1 MKNKLTNNIGLK
13 VASVFFAVLLWL
25 IVTGINNPTIP
36 QAFYNIPV
44 ELLHTELITDSG
56 QMYEVLEGTDVIS
69 KVTVRAPSSVIK
81 DLKDENIIAT
91 ADVRELSSLDTISI
105 KLTTNVSNINS
116 ITGSNDIV
124 KLKIENKKSK
134 ALTLKATTSGEIESG
149 YMIGDITTDQNL
161 VRISGPQSVID
172 TVAKASVDVNV
183 TGITNDIVTNG
194 EIKLYDAED
203 NEINTSKITQ
213 NIKSVGV
220 KISIWQ
226 KATVPV
232 HFEIGGEVPQGY
244 RIIGEPEVSG
254 ETVEIAGKANVLRNI
269 SAIEIP
275 AEALDVTNQ
284 MEDFVEEVDI
294 RPYLPENVF
303 LVNPDDAFHTVTV
316 HIETEV
322 IKRME
327 IREER
332 VRITNLPE
340 GYNASIS
347 GLEESFVIQ
356 VVGLSQDVNALQAN
370 NISGVVDIQKWMQE
384 QGMERPEPGY
394 YTVEVD
400 FGLPENVALRE
411 RITVMLHISE
421 EQEE

>member
-13 VASVFFAVLLWL
+13 IASVFFAAMLWL

-36 QAFYNIPV
+36 QTFYDIPV

-56 QMYEVLEGTDVIS
+56 QVYEVLEGTDVIS
-69 KVTVRAPSSVIK
+69 RVTVRAPSSVIK

-124 KLKIENKKSK
+124 KLKIEDRKSK

-183 TGITNDIVTNG
+183 TGITSDIVTNG

-203 NEINTSKITQ
+203 NEVNTSKITQ

-220 KISIWQ
+220 RVSIWQ
-226 KATVPV
+226 KTTVPV
-232 HFEIGGEVPQGY
+232 HFTVGGEVPQGY
-244 RIIGEPEVSG
+244 RIIGDPEVNG
-254 ETVEIAGKANVLRNI
+254 GTVEIAGKANALRNI
-269 SAIEIP
+269 STIEIP
-275 AEALDVTNQ
+275 AEALDVTDQ
-284 MEDFVEEVDI
+284 MEDFVTEVDI

-303 LVNPDDAFHTVTV
+303 LVNSEDAFCTVTV
-316 HIETEV
+316 HIEAEV

-340 GYNASIS
+340 GYNATIS
-347 GLEESFVIQ
+347 GLEESFAIQ

-370 NISGVVDIQKWMQE
+370 NISGVVDIQQWMQE

-394 YTVEVD
+394 YTVTVD

-411 RITVMLHISE
+411 DVTVMLHISE

>member
-13 VASVFFAVLLWL
+13 IASVFFAVILWL
-25 IVTGINNPTIP
+25 VVTGINNPTIP
-36 QAFYNIPV
+36 QTFYDIPV

-69 KVTVRAPSSVIK
+69 RVVVRAPSSVIK

-124 KLKIENKKSK
+124 KLKIEDRKSK

-149 YMIGDITTDQNL
+149 YMIGDVTTDQNL

-183 TGITNDIVTNG
+183 TGITSDIVTNG

-203 NEINTSKITQ
+203 NEVSTSKLTQ

-220 KISIWQ
+220 RVSIWQ
-226 KATVPV
+226 KTTIPIHFTV
-232 HFEIGGEVPQGY
+232 GGEVPQGY
-244 RIIGEPEVSG
+244 RIIGEPEVNID
-254 ETVEIAGKANVLRNI
+254 TVEIAGKANVLRNI
-269 SAIEIP
+269 SAIDIP
-275 AEALDVTNQ
+275 AEALDVTDQ
-284 MEDFVEEVDI
+284 MEDFVAEVDI

-303 LVNPDDAFHTVTV
+303 LVNSDDIFRTVTV
-316 HIETEV
+316 HIEPEV

-356 VVGLSQDVNALQAN
+356 VVGLSQDVNALQAS
-370 NISGVVDIQKWMQE
+370 NISGVVDIEKWMQE
-384 QGMERPEPGY
+384 QGMEYPEPGY
-394 YTVEVD
+394 YTVAVD
-400 FGLPENVALRE
+400 FGLPENVVLRDE
-411 RITVMLHISE
+411 ITVMLHISE
-421 EQEE
+421 AQEE

>member
-1 MKNKLTNNIGLK
+1 MKNKLTNNVGLK
-13 VASVFFAVLLWL
+13 LASVFFAVILWL
-25 IVTGINNPTIP
+25 VVTGINNPTIP
-36 QAFYNIPV
+36 QTFYNIPV

-69 KVTVRAPSSVIK
+69 RVTVRAPSSVIK

-116 ITGSNDIV
+116 ISGSNDIV
-124 KLKIENKKSK
+124 KLKIEDRRSK
-134 ALTLKATTSGEIESG
+134 ALTLKATTSGQVESG
-149 YMIGDITTDQNL
+149 YIIGDITTDQNL

-183 TGITNDIVTNG
+183 TGITSDIVTNG

-203 NEINTSKITQ
+203 NEVDTSRITQ

-220 KISIWQ
+220 KVSIWQ
-226 KATVPV
+226 KAAVSVRFTV
-232 HFEIGGEVPQGY
+232 GGEITQGY
-244 RIIGEPEVSG
+244 RVIGEPQTDK
-254 ETVEIAGKANVLRNI
+254 ETVEIAGKASVLRNI

-275 AEALDVTNQ
+275 AEAVDITDQLEDLVT
-284 MEDFVEEVDI
+284 EVDI

-303 LVNPDDAFHTVTV
+303 LVNQDDAFCTVTV
-316 HIETEV
+316 HIEPEV
-322 IKRME
+322 LKRLE
-327 IREER
+327 IGEER
-332 VRITNLPE
+332 VRVTNIPE

-347 GLEESFVIQ
+347 GLEESFVIE
-356 VVGLSQDVNALQAN
+356 VIGLSQDVNALQAR

-384 QGMERPEPGY
+384 QEMEHPEAGY
-394 YTVEVD
+394 YTVPVD
-400 FGLPENVALRE
+400 FNLPDNVVLRDAV
-411 RITVMLHISE
+411 TVMLHISE
-421 EQEE
+421 LEE

>member
-13 VASVFFAVLLWL
+13 IASVFFAVILWL
-25 IVTGINNPTIP
+25 VVTGINNPTIP
-36 QAFYNIPV
+36 QTFYDIPV

-69 KVTVRAPSSVIK
+69 RVVVRAPSSVIK

-124 KLKIENKKSK
+124 KLKIEDRKSK

-149 YMIGDITTDQNL
+149 YMIGDVTTDQNL

-183 TGITNDIVTNG
+183 TGITSDIVTNG

-203 NEINTSKITQ
+203 NEVSTSKLTQ

-220 KISIWQ
+220 RVSIWQ
-226 KATVPV
+226 KTTIPIHFTV
-232 HFEIGGEVPQGY
+232 GGEVPQGY
-244 RIIGEPEVSG
+244 RIIGEPEVNID
-254 ETVEIAGKANVLRNI
+254 TVEIAGKANVLRNI
-269 SAIEIP
+269 SAIDIP
-275 AEALDVTNQ
+275 AEALDVTDQ
-284 MEDFVEEVDI
+284 MEDFVAEVDI

-303 LVNPDDAFHTVTV
+303 LVNSDDIFRTVTV
-316 HIETEV
+316 HIEPEV

-356 VVGLSQDVNALQAN
+356 VVGLSQDVNALQAS
-370 NISGVVDIQKWMQE
+370 NISGVVDIEKWMQE
-384 QGMERPEPGY
+384 QGMEHPEPGY
-394 YTVEVD
+394 YTVAVD
-400 FGLPENVALRE
+400 FGLPENVVLRDE
-411 RITVMLHISE
+411 ITVMLHISE
-421 EQEE
+421 AQEE

>member
-1 MKNKLTNNIGLK
+1 MKNKLTNNVGLK
-13 VASVFFAVLLWL
+13 LASVFFAVILWL
-25 IVTGINNPTIP
+25 VVTGINNPTIP
-36 QAFYNIPV
+36 QTFYNIPV

-69 KVTVRAPSSVIK
+69 RVTVRAPSSVIK

-116 ITGSNDIV
+116 ISGSNDIV
-124 KLKIENKKSK
+124 KLKIEDRRSK
-134 ALTLKATTSGEIESG
+134 ALTLKATTSGQVESG
-149 YMIGDITTDQNL
+149 YIIGDITTDQNL

-183 TGITNDIVTNG
+183 TGITSDIVTNG

-203 NEINTSKITQ
+203 NEVDTSRITQ

-220 KISIWQ
+220 KVSIWQ
-226 KATVPV
+226 KAAVPV
-232 HFEIGGEVPQGY
+232 RFTVGGEITQGY
-244 RIIGEPEVSG
+244 RVIGEPQTDK
-254 ETVEIAGKANVLRNI
+254 ETVEIAGKASVLRNI

-275 AEALDVTNQ
+275 AEAVDITDQLEDLVT
-284 MEDFVEEVDI
+284 EVDI

-303 LVNPDDAFHTVTV
+303 LVNQDDAFCTVTV
-316 HIETEV
+316 HIEPEV
-322 IKRME
+322 LKRLE
-327 IREER
+327 IGEER
-332 VRITNLPE
+332 VRVTNIPE

-347 GLEESFVIQ
+347 GLEESFVIE
-356 VVGLSQDVNALQAN
+356 VIGLSQDVNALQAR

-384 QGMERPEPGY
+384 QEMEHLEAGY
-394 YTVEVD
+394 YTVPVD
-400 FGLPENVALRE
+400 FNLPDNVVLRDAV
-411 RITVMLHISE
+411 TVMLHISE
-421 EQEE
+421 LEE